1 MNSHNNVDVCIASS
15 SSNRTLT
22 SAESI
27 HYNTTPVKMENP
39 FERINMELIEIKSM
53 LKILLDREVKVTE
66 KSDLIN
72 LKEACQI
79 LNLSSSSVY
88 KLTAKNAIPTIKRE
102 GAKKLMF
109 SRAELNNWIK
119 DSQAPSLVYVVN
131 HHLQKNL
138 RVRKAQNN

>member
-1 MNSHNNVDVCIASS
+1 
-15 SSNRTLT
+15 
-22 SAESI
+22 
-27 HYNTTPVKMENP
+27 MENP